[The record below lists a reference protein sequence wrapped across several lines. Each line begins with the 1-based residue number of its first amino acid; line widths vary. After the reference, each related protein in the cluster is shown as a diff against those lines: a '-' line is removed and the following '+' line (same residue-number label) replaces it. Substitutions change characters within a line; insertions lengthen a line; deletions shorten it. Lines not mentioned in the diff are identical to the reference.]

1 MTIYIYWFRTFSYVG
16 RFLRTTPGL
25 GRGAA
30 CTFAHCPVCKD
41 HINASHR
48 ASPGH
53 PSSIASI
60 QKPGRQNAREGRVTK
75 YVD

>member
-41 HINASHR
+41 HINASPQSMTWTSKLHR
-48 ASPGH
+48 KH
-53 PSSIASI
+53 PKTRAAER
-60 QKPGRQNAREGRVTK
+60 P
-75 YVD
+75 